1 MSMELYVLSDL
12 ELTSIAD
19 WQAAIDA
26 EGYPLKLDDRVQLQ
40 SHGGFLPMHLRGEL
54 TGFELDHFPA
64 DEVLP
69 AMRQDLPD
77 VDLAHDW
84 KFVLGFRWL
93 GSKES
98 ELLAAWMAGTAY
110 AQASGGVI
118 LDGEEGKI
126 FVPVEGRKLVYD
138 LEHPSPA
145 ALAAMEEI
153 KRGRDQKP

>member
-1 MSMELYVLSDL
+1 MSMELYVLSDRQL
-12 ELTSIAD
+12 ESISD
-19 WQAAIDA
+19 WQSAIDA
-26 EGYPLKLDDRVQLQ
+26 EGFPLKLDNRASFERL
-40 SHGGFLPMHLRGEL
+40 GGFLPMHLRGEL
-54 TGFELDHFPA
+54 TGFECDHFPA
-64 DEVLP
+64 DEFFR
-69 AMRQDLPD
+69 AARQDLPD
-77 VDLAHDW
+77 VELGHDR
-84 KFVLGFRWL
+84 KFVLAFRWL

-126 FVPVEGRKLVYD
+126 FTSIEGRKLVHD

-153 KRGRDQKP
+153 KRRLSEKS